1 MENTRLILFVALSM
15 LGLMLWEAWQ
25 ADYHAVA
32 VPPEAAAI
40 SQNQATPASIAPVP
54 VATEAESS
62 TVPIET
68 RDATTERVSIRTDV
82 YDLDIDPAGAG
93 LVRAA
98 LRKYPISLD
107 HPNIPVELL
116 GQGIEKTF
124 VLQGGL
130 TGDQGLPNHRQLYQ
144 CDQTSYELLPGEDE
158 LIVRCALVSA
168 EALTVEKT
176 YRFQRNSYLVEL
188 DYVLRNNTDRTLKV
202 HHYEQLQRNQVSSR
216 QGMVYTFTGPVLST
230 PEKRFEK
237 FDYDD
242 LAEAPLAVSATDA
255 WVGIIQHYFVTSL
268 LPPPAEITQFY
279 SKIVDRERYL
289 VGHIGPAVSVAPG
302 ASVDFESQLFI
313 GPKRHDLLQETAP
326 GMELAVDYGM
336 LWFIA
341 KPLFSVLQY
350 FHDLTG
356 NWAWAIIILTFLL
369 KLMFYPLSAAGYR
382 SMANMRRVQPKM
394 LAMRERYAEDRAQL
408 NQAMMN
414 LYKEEKINP
423 LGGCLP
429 ILIQIPVFIAL
440 YWVLLETV
448 EMRQAP
454 FILWIK
460 DLSSKDPFFVL
471 PLLMGISMWIQQ
483 KLNPAPLDPMQAKV
497 MQLMP
502 IIFTVFFAFFPSG
515 LVLYWVVNNV
525 LSIAQ
530 QWRITKV
537 IESQAR

>member
-1 MENTRLILFVALSM
+1 M

-25 ADYHAVA
+25 ADYHAET
-32 VPPEAAAI
+32 VPPKTAAV
-40 SQNQATPASIAPVP
+40 SQNQAMPASIAPVP
-54 VATEAESS
+54 NVPEAQASMD
-62 TVPIET
+62 PIET
-68 RDATTERVSIRTDV
+68 RAATGDRVSIKTDV
-82 YDLDIDPAGAG
+82 FDLDLDPAGAG

-107 HPNIPVELL
+107 HPDIPVELL
-116 GQGIEKTF
+116 GQGKEKTY

-130 TGDQGLPNHRQLYQ
+130 TGDEGLPNHRQHYL
-144 CDQTSYELLPGEDE
+144 CDQSSYELLPGEDE
-158 LIVRCALVSA
+158 LIVRCALMSA

-188 DYVLRNNTDRTLKV
+188 VYVLRNNTDRTLKV

-242 LAEAPLAVSATDA
+242 LAEAPLAVTATDA

-268 LPPPAEITQFY
+268 LPPPPENTQFY

-289 VGHIGPAVSVAPG
+289 VGHIGPAISVLPG
-302 ASVDFESQLFI
+302 ASVDFQSQLFI
-313 GPKRHDLLQETAP
+313 GPKRHDLLQDTAP
-326 GMELAVDYGM
+326 GMELTVDYGM

-350 FHDLTG
+350 FHHLTG

-369 KLMFYPLSAAGYR
+369 KLTFYPLSAAGYR

-497 MQLMP
+497 IQLMP